1 MAEQKHSGRADAAD
15 DVRTGEHSGNIS
27 EEASKRP
34 LTRNGEHPLQTGWTF
49 WYDKKVPK
57 KAQDQNSYQASL
69 HKAGSFNT
77 VEGFWKNYVHL
88 KRPSKIVNNVNVY
101 LFRDAQEHV
110 PMWERYPNG
119 GCWILRI
126 RKKAGHSN
134 TSVLGKMWQD
144 LVLAVIGEMFE
155 EPNVVGI
162 GMAIRSREDL
172 LSVWNEDNT
181 IEKVRFIIGEK
192 LKQVL
197 DLEPSTLIEYKHHQV
212 AIQDHS
218 TFRNAQPYVFTATKS
233 QSQGQAHQG

>member
-1 MAEQKHSGRADAAD
+1 MAERKAGS
-15 DVRTGEHSGNIS
+15 N
-27 EEASKRP
+27 EEPPSPEQQQAGGAP
-34 LTRNGEHPLQTGWTF
+34 NGEHALQTGWSF
-49 WYDKKVPK
+49 WYDKKMPK
-57 KAQDQNSYQASL
+57 KTQDQTQYQASL

-77 VEGFWKNYVHL
+77 LEGFWKNYVHL
-88 KRPSKIVNNVNVY
+88 KRPSKIATNVNVY
-101 LFRDAQEHV
+101 LFRDEQGHT

-126 RKKAGHSN
+126 RKKAGQTN

-172 LSVWNEDNT
+172 LSVWNEDNSN
-181 IEKVRFIIGEK
+181 EQVRFNIGER

-197 DLEPSTLIEYKHHQV
+197 DLEPSTLIEYKHHQT
-212 AIQDHS
+212 AMQDMS
-218 TFRNAQPYVFTATKS
+218 TFRNAKAYCFAVTKG
-233 QSQGQAHQG
+233 QSQQSQQG